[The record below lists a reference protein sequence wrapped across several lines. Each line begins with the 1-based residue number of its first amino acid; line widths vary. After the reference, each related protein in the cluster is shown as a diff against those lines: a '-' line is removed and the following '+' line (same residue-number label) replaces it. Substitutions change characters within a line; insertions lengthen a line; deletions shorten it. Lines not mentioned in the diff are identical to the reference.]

1 MAGFLT
7 EIDEQPAVLRATVE
21 GLRGSLGSLKSWR
34 DRLRSG
40 ALRRVIF
47 SGMGASSFAPIP
59 AQIDL
64 VGAGIEA
71 LAIESSELLYY
82 QLPLVTPDTLLV
94 LTSQSGRSVEIIRLL
109 ETLNGRAPII
119 AITNSAGSPLAEHS
133 RAALLMQAGEELTVS
148 TKTFTC
154 TLATLHLLVTALTGG
169 DTDAAADEVL
179 TVADHL
185 EARLP
190 DWKAGAAEIVK
201 RVEGC
206 QTIQYLGRGHSMA
219 AAMTGAL
226 ITKESTKFPTEG
238 MSAAQFRHG
247 PLEITDSRISAFVF
261 TGSGST
267 QAITRGLAAEMAQL
281 GGRVTSIGAAD
292 PVDGAAHIALPPA
305 PDRLRPILEI
315 APVHHFAAAFAAHQ
329 GYVPGTFR
337 YITKVTTTE

>member
-7 EIDEQPAVLRATVE
+7 EIDQQPGVLRATVAA
-21 GLRGSLGSLKSWR
+21 LRGEMAALAPWR
-34 DRLRSG
+34 DRLQSG
-40 ALRRVIF
+40 QLRRVIF

-64 VGAGIEA
+64 VGAGVDA
-71 LAIESSELLYY
+71 FAIESSELLYY

-94 LTSQSGRSVEIIRLL
+94 LISQSGRSVEIIRLL
-109 ETLNGRAPII
+109 EALKGRAPVI
-119 AITNSAGSPLAEHS
+119 AITNTADSPLAQQS
-133 RAALLMQAGEELTVS
+133 QAALVMQAGEELTVS

-169 DTDAAADEVL
+169 DTSAVADDVL
-179 TVADHL
+179 TVADAL

-190 DWKAGAAEIVK
+190 GWKAGAPAIIQ
-201 RVEGC
+201 RINGC

-261 TGSGST
+261 TGSGTT
-267 QAITRGLAAEMAQL
+267 QAMRRGLAAEMARL
-281 GGRVTSIGAAD
+281 GARVTTIGTAD
-292 PVDGAAHIALPPA
+292 PVDGAAHIPLPPA
-305 PDRLRPILEI
+305 PDRLLPILEI